1 MNLETR
7 ISEINQLRFDKYEV
21 ISIEALKDLNS
32 VGLLL
37 KHKKSGARVV
47 VMTND
52 DDNKVFSIG
61 FKTPAYND
69 TGLQHILEH
78 SVLCGSRKY
87 PVKDPFVELCKGSLN
102 TFLNAMTYPDKT
114 VYPVASCNL
123 QDFKN
128 IMDVYLDA
136 VFYPA
141 IYEKPEIFKQEGWH
155 YELES
160 VDEDLSFNGVVF
172 NEMKG
177 VYSSPD
183 DVLARYTFTTLF
195 PDTNYSFESGGDPA
209 CIPNLTYEEF
219 LDYHK
224 NYYHPANSYIYL
236 YGDFDVQERLDYLDK
251 EYLSA
256 FEEKDAKINVGIK
269 MQTPFAKPVEEVK
282 EYAITEDESLEDNAY
297 LSLNKVV
304 GTSLDAKMYL
314 ALQVLDYVL
323 VMAPG
328 AKLKQAL
335 IDKNIGT
342 DIYSSV
348 ESSMYQPIY
357 SIIAKNTDVSK
368 KQEFLDTI
376 NEVLTDIVENGIDER
391 MVDAAINFYE
401 FKYREADFGSY
412 PKGLMNYL
420 TMMDSW
426 LYDETKPFIHIE
438 AGDTFEQIKKE
449 KKEGLFENII
459 KEYLLENNHASV
471 VCLVPK
477 RGLEAE
483 LDAKE
488 KARLAAYK
496 ETLTE
501 EQLEQLVADTKALK
515 EYQDEESSQED
526 LEKIPMLELKD
537 INPEPQPFYND
548 KKEIAGVDIIHHNMF
563 TNRIAY
569 IMMAFD
575 CKSVPEELIPY
586 LGLLSTTLGLM
597 DTENYTYPELSNEI
611 NINCGGITTDAAIY
625 TDSKELDKYRIMYE
639 VKGKVLFDK
648 MDFVPKMVREIIS
661 GTKFTDYKR
670 LKEIIARV
678 KSRLETSMTGAGH
691 SVAMLS
697 GMAQFSPT
705 GYYSNMLRGYG
716 YYKLIKEL
724 DDNFE
729 AEKEN
734 IADKLKELVG
744 YIFTKENLIV
754 SFNADDEGFDM
765 FKGPMAEFVANLS
778 MQSHPVAKRHFEKC
792 NVKTGYTSSSMV
804 QYVARCGNFVESGF
818 SYTGALKVLKV
829 IFSYE
834 YLWLNVRVKGGA
846 YGCMSGFSRNGDM
859 YMVSYRDP
867 NLKKTNDIYEGAA
880 DYIRNF
886 NVSDRDMLKFIIG
899 TVGDIDT
906 PLNPSAKGIRSFGA
920 YICNTDYEMLKR
932 ERGQVLGASVESIR
946 QLAPLVEAGVAQNYF
961 CVVGNQKHIQDE
973 AGMFD
978 KIEPLFITNASRQF

>member
-1 MNLETR
+1 MNLDAR
-7 ISEINQLRFDKYEV
+7 MSEVKQLRLDKYEV
-21 ISIEALKDLNS
+21 VSIEALKDLNS
-32 VGLLL
+32 VGMLL
-37 KHKKSGARVV
+37 KHKKSGARVCV
-47 VMTND
+47 VTNE

-141 IYEKPEIFKQEGWH
+141 IYEKKEIFKQEGWH

-160 VDEDLSFNGVVF
+160 VEGDLEFNGVVF

-183 DVLARYTFTTLF
+183 DVLARYTFATLF
-195 PDTNYSFESGGDPA
+195 PDTNYSYESGGDPA

-236 YGDFDVQERLDYLDK
+236 YGDFDVQERLDYLDE
-251 EYLSA
+251 EYLA
-256 FEEKDAKINVGIK
+256 EFDAKDAKIEADIK
-269 MQTPFAKPVEEVK
+269 MQQGFSKPVDVVK
-282 EYAITEDESLEDNAY
+282 EYAITEDEPLEDNAY

-304 GTSLDAKMYL
+304 GTSLDAKLYL
-314 ALQVLDYVL
+314 AMQILDYVL
-323 VMAPG
+323 IMAPG

-376 NEVLTDIVENGIDER
+376 NEVLEGIVENGIDER
-391 MVDAAINFYE
+391 MVDAAINYYE

-426 LYDETKPFIHIE
+426 LYDDTKPFIHIE
-438 AGDTFEQIKKE
+438 AGDTFEQIKKD
-449 KKEGLFENII
+449 KSNGYFEDLI
-459 KEYLLENNHASV
+459 KEYLLDNNHASV
-471 VCLVPK
+471 VSLVPK

-483 LDAKE
+483 IDAAEKE
-488 KARLAAYK
+488 RLAK
-496 ETLTE
+496 FKDTLSQDE
-501 EQLEQLVADTKALK
+501 LESLVADTKALK
-515 EYQDEESSQED
+515 AYQDEESSQED

-537 INPEPQPFYND
+537 INPEPQKFYND
-548 KKEIAGVDIIHHNMF
+548 LKDIAGVDIVHHNMF

-586 LGLLSTTLGLM
+586 IGLLSTTLGLM
-597 DTENYTYPELSNEI
+597 DTDNYTYPELSNEI

-625 TDSKELDKYRIMYE
+625 TDTKDLDKYRIMYE

-648 MDFVPKMVREIIS
+648 MEFVPKMIKEIIY
-661 GTKFTDYKR
+661 GTKFDDYKR

-678 KSRLETSMTGAGH
+678 KSRLESSMTGAGH

-697 GMAQFSPT
+697 GMSQFSPT

-729 AEKEN
+729 TEKEK
-734 IADKLKELVG
+734 IVSKLRELVG

-754 SFNADDEGFDM
+754 SFNADDEGFDT
-765 FKGPMAEFVANLS
+765 FVEPMTEFVAGLAS
-778 MQSHPVAKRHFEKC
+778 KEQAVATRNFVRC

-804 QYVARCGNFVESGF
+804 QYVARCGNFAEAGY

-880 DYIRNF
+880 EYIKNF

-899 TVGDIDT
+899 TVGDMDT

-920 YICNTDYEMLKR
+920 YICHTDYETLKR
-932 ERGQVLGASVESIR
+932 ERREVLEANVDSIR
-946 QLAPLVEAGVAQNYF
+946 ALAPLVEAGVSQNYF
-961 CVVGNQKHIQDE
+961 CVVGNQKNIQEQAD
-973 AGMFD
+973 MFD
-978 KIEPLFITNASRQF
+978 RIEPLFIAKH